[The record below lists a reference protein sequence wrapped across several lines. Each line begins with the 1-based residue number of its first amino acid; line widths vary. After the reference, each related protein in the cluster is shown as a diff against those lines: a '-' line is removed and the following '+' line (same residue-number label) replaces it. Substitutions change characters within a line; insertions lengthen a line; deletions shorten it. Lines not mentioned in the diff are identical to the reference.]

1 MVASID
7 DYVIAKV
14 KEFRLTK
21 GYSQSYIANE
31 LNVSVGFI
39 GMVESSKYS
48 NHYNLKH
55 LNKLAE
61 VLECSPKDFLPDNP
75 IL

>member
-1 MVASID
+1 MSVSID

-14 KEFRLTK
+14 KELRLKK
-21 GYSQSYIANE
+21 GFSQIYIANE

-39 GMVESSKYS
+39 GMVESSKYT

-55 LNKLAE
+55 LNKLAI
-61 VLECSPKDFLPDNP
+61 VLGCSPRDFLPEKP
-75 IL
+75 L